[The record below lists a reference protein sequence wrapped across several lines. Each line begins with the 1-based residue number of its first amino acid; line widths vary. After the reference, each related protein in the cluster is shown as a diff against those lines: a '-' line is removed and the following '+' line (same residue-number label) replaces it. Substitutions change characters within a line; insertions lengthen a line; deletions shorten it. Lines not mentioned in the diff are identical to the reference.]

1 MAELIGGATATLTIG
16 GVDLSDKMTS
26 ASLDI
31 SYDDVE
37 TTAFGD
43 AVRTANAATWT
54 VRESQPKGLRRRPR
68 RRLRCP
74 RGRRASRRTA

>member
-31 SYDDVE
+31 S
-37 TTAFGD
+37 
-43 AVRTANAATWT
+43 
-54 VRESQPKGLRRRPR
+54 
-68 RRLRCP
+68 
-74 RGRRASRRTA
+74 